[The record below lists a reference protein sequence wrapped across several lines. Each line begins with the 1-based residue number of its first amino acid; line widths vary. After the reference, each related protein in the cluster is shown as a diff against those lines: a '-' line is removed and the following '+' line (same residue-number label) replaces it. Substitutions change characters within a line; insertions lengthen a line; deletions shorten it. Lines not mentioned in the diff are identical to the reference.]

1 MYDLDD
7 FDFGVHMSRDER
19 DSISWEAVEKEEGCV
34 YQPYGEGGVGDV
46 GWIRTIYMC
55 VLCLILKLNLDAF
68 NGCSLI
74 RTIVSS

>member
-34 YQPYGEGGVGDV
+34 YQPYGERGVGDK
-46 GWIRTIYMC
+46 G
-55 VLCLILKLNLDAF
+55 
-68 NGCSLI
+68 
-74 RTIVSS
+74 